1 MIFSK
6 IGFSGTAFVETALFA
21 KISLAKMTCGET
33 VLSKITVG
41 ETAFGEA
48 ALTETDFGKLNHIFR
63 VTIFGEFSGHHIYP
77 AYI

>member
-6 IGFSGTAFVETALFA
+6 IGFSGTAFVQTALFA
-21 KISLAKMTCGET
+21 KISLAEMTWGET

-48 ALTETDFGKLNHIFR
+48 ALTETASGKTNPSFR
-63 VTIFGEFSGHHIYP
+63 ETIFGEISGHHIHP
-77 AYI
+77 VYI